1 MTVSSPLERST
12 IADIMRRWQTA
23 AAANWKHID
32 PPLLASGGL
41 VWQAMQSV
49 LTVLSHA
56 KPGEVVAPD
65 SFNDEE
71 EEDQEDQE
79 DQIYKEY
86 KEYKKNKT
94 KNERALMLARTT
106 FDTHAG
112 DLQLRAE
119 RLTAL
124 PVAWPDQRKL
134 LHLLAVAIRQ
144 TLTDQATA
152 SNTAG
157 SPEAPQLPPTLAH
170 SLTYYEGA
178 IEALTVRIGD
188 LCISQLQQQIDD
200 HHEQSLATE
209 HLAERFLGNAS
220 HELRTPMTA
229 IMGFADLLIEG
240 TYGPLNPEQIVHIG
254 HIENSAANLNEIIS
268 NMLDLLHIRAGK
280 RTLNYRPVDVAAMLH
295 TLHQILTPLAE
306 RKKVQFQLDLPEEL
320 GTIEMDE
327 GIVRHI
333 VYHLL
338 SSALRATPAGGVVVL
353 RAQRQSPWLVIE
365 AQDTALHLPPDA
377 VANMLDPFP
386 RLENSPTRGY
396 EGWEVGLPLVRRYV
410 ELHHGQLHL
419 ESLPEKGTIFYVTL
433 PLKRQ

>member
-1 MTVSSPLERST
+1 MTASSPLERSI
-12 IADIMRRWQTA
+12 IAEIMRRWQTA

-41 VWQAMQSV
+41 VWQAMQSI

-56 KPGEVVAPD
+56 KPGEVIDPE
-65 SFNDEE
+65 SFNAKEIEKENEE
-71 EEDQEDQE
+71 NNHKD
-79 DQIYKEY
+79 
-86 KEYKKNKT
+86 
-94 KNERALMLARTT
+94 NEVENNEAVQALMRTRTT
-106 FDTHAG
+106 FDTQAG

-119 RLTAL
+119 RLAAL
-124 PVAWPDQRKL
+124 PIAWPDQRKL

-144 TLTDQATA
+144 TLTDHATG

-157 SPEAPQLPPTLAH
+157 SPKEPKLPPDLTHSLTYSLTHSLTH

-188 LCISQLQQQIDD
+188 ICISQLQQQIDD

-280 RTLNYRPVDVAAMLH
+280 RTLNYRPVEVEVMLRK
-295 TLHQILTPLAE
+295 LQQILMPLAG
-306 RKKVQFQLDLPEEL
+306 RKKVQFELDLPDDL

-338 SSALRATPAGGVVVL
+338 SSALRATRLAGWSCCVHNAS
-353 RAQRQSPWLVIE
+353 RP
-365 AQDTALHLPPDA
+365 
-377 VANMLDPFP
+377 
-386 RLENSPTRGY
+386 
-396 EGWEVGLPLVRRYV
+396 GW
-410 ELHHGQLHL
+410 
-419 ESLPEKGTIFYVTL
+419 
-433 PLKRQ
+433 